1 MEFAL
6 VANVVFILMFAV
18 FEIGRAYFVYASL
31 DEVTRRGARVAV
43 VCPVNDPAIGRMAI
57 FNTSGN
63 AGPSSLVSGLTPAHI
78 AVEYLDQNNT
88 VVGNPA
94 DAAGFVQ
101 IRYVRVRVS
110 GSASRRRSPARR
122 RLPAP
127 DAGPVRFGDHQFLY
141 AGILSGA
148 AAGESWHSQGREY
161 HAMLN
166 LESKKCAS

>member
-1 MEFAL
+1 MNYFSQRGLSTVEFAL

-78 AVEYLDQNNT
+78 AVEYLDQNNA
-88 VVGNPA
+88 VVTNPA
-94 DAAGFVQ
+94 EAAGFMQ
-101 IRYVRVRVS
+101 IRYVRVRVVGYQHQMQVPFVS
-110 GSASRRRSPARR
+110 GITKFFMPEFSAV
-122 RLPAP
+122 LP
-127 DAGPVRFGDHQFLY
+127 RESL
-141 AGILSGA
+141 GIP
-148 AAGESWHSQGREY
+148 REG
-161 HAMLN
+161 N
-166 LESKKCAS
+166 ITPC